1 MYVIKKSLRWIAKT
15 NFHLMDF
22 LSIISETYFLN
33 FTNLIQFF
41 FFLIKGIYPLWK
53 IWTKDAFYFYKF
65 LLKNKI
71 KRHYLTEL
79 IDINNMHLFTPN
91 FTLYS
96 YTVLR
101 FPLSP
106 KKKIVRNCQFI
117 VAYCVCANNF
127 LFETKHL

>member
-1 MYVIKKSLRWIAKT
+1 MHFIFVI
-15 NFHLMDF
+15 
-22 LSIISETYFLN
+22 
-33 FTNLIQFF
+33 
-41 FFLIKGIYPLWK
+41 
-53 IWTKDAFYFYKF
+53 FY
-65 LLKNKI
+65 LKKI

-96 YTVLR
+96 YIVLLANKS

-106 KKKIVRNCQFI
+106 KNFFVRNCQFI

-127 LFETKHL
+127 LFEMKHLLLVI